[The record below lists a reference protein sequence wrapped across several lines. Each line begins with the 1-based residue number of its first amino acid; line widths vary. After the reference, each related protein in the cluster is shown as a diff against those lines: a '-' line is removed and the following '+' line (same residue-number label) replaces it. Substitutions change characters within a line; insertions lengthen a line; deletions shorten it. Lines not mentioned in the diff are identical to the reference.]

1 MDSDSINNN
10 LMKVTDEIQKAC
22 ERVGRDPSTVKL
34 IAVSKNFSA
43 ETIRE
48 AFVAGQYLFGENRV
62 QELCTK
68 MPLLPAEIE
77 WHLIGTLQR
86 NKVKNVVGKT
96 ALIHS
101 VDSFSLAEE
110 ISKQAIKKDLLVNI
124 LLQVN
129 IAGESA
135 KHGFAPG
142 KLMEEIKE
150 ICKLSRI
157 KIKGLMTI
165 APLVDHPEK
174 VRLIFRQLKILAES
188 IENLQLPRVEMQ
200 ELSMGMSDDFQVAVE
215 EGATLVRIGSRIFG
229 RRNY

>member
-1 MDSDSINNN
+1 MGSIKEN
-10 LMKVTDEIQKAC
+10 LTKVKEEIQKAC
-22 ERVGRDPSTVKL
+22 ERVGRDPCTVKL

-43 ETIRE
+43 ETIKE
-48 AFVAGQYLFGENRV
+48 AFTAGECLFGENRV

-68 MPLLPAEIE
+68 IPLLPAEIA

-101 VDSFSLAEE
+101 VDSFSLAKE
-110 ISKQAIKKDLLVNI
+110 ISKQAMKGDLLVEI

-129 IAGESA
+129 IAGEFS
-135 KHGFAPG
+135 KHGFAPEE
-142 KLMEEIKE
+142 LMEEIKE
-150 ICKLSRI
+150 ICKLSGI

-174 VRLIFRQLKILAES
+174 VRLIFRQLKRLAES
-188 IENLQLPRVEMQ
+188 IESLQLPGVEMQ

-229 RRNY
+229 HRNY